1 MSKEMLF
8 LCDTYTEFLQ
18 KNNLPHRCASEL
30 LYSSD
35 TMNKLTVSQTYWLEN
50 FISTWDIIATHA
62 QETTMNII
70 KLTDQ
75 QLEFLQD
82 LVMFGYEMEVPQQ
95 KGWDVQ
101 TYDNMVDAVIGARA
115 E

>member
-1 MSKEMLF
+1 
-8 LCDTYTEFLQ
+8 
-18 KNNLPHRCASEL
+18 
-30 LYSSD
+30 
-35 TMNKLTVSQTYWLEN
+35 
-50 FISTWDIIATHA
+50 
-62 QETTMNII
+62 MNII

-82 LVMFGYEMEVPQQ
+82 LVMFGYEMEVPEQ

>member
-8 LCDTYTEFLQ
+8 LCDTYTEFLK

-50 FISTWDIIATHA
+50 FISTWDIIALHA
-62 QETTMNII
+62 QETTMNIL

-82 LVMFGYEMEVPQQ
+82 LVMFGYEMEVPEQ

>member
-50 FISTWDIIATHA
+50 FISTWDIIATHT

-82 LVMFGYEMEVPQQ
+82 LVMFGYEMEVPEQ

>member
-30 LYSSD
+30 LYGSD

-50 FISTWDIIATHA
+50 FISTWDIIALHA
-62 QETTMNII
+62 QETTMNTI

-82 LVMFGYEMEVPQQ
+82 LVMFGYEMEVPEQ